1 MAEVDRPTERRRIAM
16 NCNQIVARRQSRVPA
31 NGFTLMELLIVMAV
45 IAILSLMAIASITM
59 YTKHA
64 NALSAQNSLDKI
76 VQAEMLYSNNYPN
89 LGYACSLVALGGDPH
104 SGPPSA
110 TKAQLLPDDLA
121 TGLKQG
127 YMFTITCGDEVTSGS
142 TTRHNS
148 YTVVAKPQT
157 VGKTGDRT
165 YCTDETRV
173 IKCDPAGGT
182 ECTQN
187 LQ

>member
-1 MAEVDRPTERRRIAM
+1 MNRNQMDARRK
-16 NCNQIVARRQSRVPA
+16 NQIPT

-45 IAILSLMAIASITM
+45 IAILSLLAIASIGS
-59 YTKHA
+59 YTKRA
-64 NALSAQNSLDKI
+64 NSLSAVNSLHVI
-76 VQAEMLYSNNYPN
+76 VSAQTSYSSDYPS
-89 LGYACSLVALGGDPH
+89 LGYACSLPALGGDPK

-110 TKAQLLPDDLA
+110 AAAQLLPEDLVS
-121 TGLKQG
+121 GLKQG

-148 YTVVAKPQT
+148 FTVVAKPQT

-165 YCTDETRV
+165 YCSDQDGH
-173 IKCDPAGGT
+173 IKFDPAGGN